1 MMPELFAD
9 HVTLTEQIAEAE
21 REIKL
26 RERVYPRMIRS
37 RQMSEAMAERRLT
50 LMRAIAETLR
60 QVHPLK

>member
-1 MMPELFAD
+1 MPELFAD